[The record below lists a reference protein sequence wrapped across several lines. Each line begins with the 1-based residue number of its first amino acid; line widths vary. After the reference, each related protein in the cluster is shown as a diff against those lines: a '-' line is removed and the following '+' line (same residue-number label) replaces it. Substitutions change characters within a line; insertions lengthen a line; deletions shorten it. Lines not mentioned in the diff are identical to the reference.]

1 MKTAFSTLL
10 AATLLAGCAGMA
22 SLQTDTAV
30 MPENQY
36 GGPVMN
42 QNDAI
47 AVASWALKD
56 PATTRGNPELAARA
70 IAAEDW
76 LAGQTQL
83 TPDFGN
89 YAPANEVFWGQL
101 RRQVRAS
108 VGIAPGAPSQS
119 VVNAL
124 IVTADALKAGSPNP
138 GAALQPPAF
147 TLGPDGTLK
156 ALANLPAFPAR
167 QVAFVELGR
176 HENRPTGNCLG
187 PTC

>member
-1 MKTAFSTLL
+1 MKTSISILL
-10 AATLLAGCAGMA
+10 AAALLAGCAGMG

-30 MPENQY
+30 MPENKF

-47 AVASWALKD
+47 AEASWALKD

-83 TPDFGN
+83 TPDFGD
-89 YAPANEVFWGQL
+89 YAPVNEAYWGEFRQ
-101 RRQVRAS
+101 QVRAS
-108 VGIAPGAPSQS
+108 VGIAPGAPSQT
-119 VVNAL
+119 VVDAL
-124 IVTADALKAGSPNP
+124 LATADALKSGAPNP
-138 GAALQPPAF
+138 GAALQPPSF

-156 ALANLPAFPAR
+156 ALANLPPFPAR
-167 QVAFVELGR
+167 ERAFVELGR
-176 HENRPTGNCLG
+176 HENRPTGNCFG

>member
-1 MKTAFSTLL
+1 MKSTISTML
-10 AATLLAGCAGMA
+10 AATLLAGCTGMA
-22 SLQTDTAV
+22 SLQTDTAI

-36 GGPVMN
+36 GGPAMN

-83 TPDFGN
+83 TPDFGD
-89 YAPANEVFWGQL
+89 YAPVNEVFWGEL

-108 VGIAPGAPSQS
+108 VGIAPGASSQT

-124 IVTADALKAGSPNP
+124 IATADALKAGAPNP
-138 GAALQPPAF
+138 AANLQPPTF

-156 ALANLPAFPAR
+156 ALTNLPPFPAR
-167 QVAFVELGR
+167 ETAFVELGK
-176 HENRPTGNCLG
+176 HENRPTGNCFG

>member
-1 MKTAFSTLL
+1 ML
-10 AATLLAGCAGMA
+10 AAVLLAGCSGMA
-22 SLQTDTAV
+22 SLQTDTAI
-30 MPENQY
+30 MPENQF

-47 AVASWALKD
+47 AEASWALKD

-83 TPDFGN
+83 TPDFGD
-89 YAPANEVFWGQL
+89 YAPVNEVYWGEL

-108 VGIAPGAPSQS
+108 LGIAPGAPSQV

-124 IVTADALKAGSPNP
+124 LATADALKTGAANP
-138 GAALQPPAF
+138 GATLQPPTF

-156 ALANLPAFPAR
+156 ALANLPPFPAR
-167 QVAFVELGR
+167 ETAFVDLGR
-176 HENRPTGNCLG
+176 HESRPTGNCLG